1 MDQLTRNLF
10 VVAAAAGLALSMAAC
25 DSTEP
30 GPPTT
35 AGPTQSQMAPSTMP
49 SSPGMSPG
57 VSAPVEGGA
66 GGSPAAQ
73 GEPNASAALL
83 TALAAVRGGDA
94 LVLDFRNGTQAWRVD
109 VIGADTD
116 YRVLVSSDG
125 SKVLEQ
131 HSRAAEPEDRSQLAQ
146 AKITMAEAITTA
158 QEQGNGQISEV
169 ALDEENGTI
178 VWKVEVTSTDG
189 RRSEV
194 LVDAASG
201 ETIK

>member
-1 MDQLTRNLF
+1 M
-10 VVAAAAGLALSMAAC
+10 
-25 DSTEP
+25 
-30 GPPTT
+30 
-35 AGPTQSQMAPSTMP
+35 
-49 SSPGMSPG
+49 SSGA
-57 VSAPVEGGA
+57 SAPGEGGA
-66 GGSPAAQ
+66 SGSPAAQ

-94 LVLDFRNGTQAWRVD
+94 MVLDFRNGTQAWRVD

-116 YRVLVSSDG
+116 YRVLVSADG

-146 AKITMAEAITTA
+146 AKITMAEAMKTA
-158 QEQGNGQISEV
+158 QQQASGHISEV

-189 RRSEV
+189 QRSEI
-194 LVDAASG
+194 LVDAVSG
-201 ETIK
+201 EMVK